1 MSKQFSHEKY
11 AALVEETVE
20 KINSLSK
27 LKGGEY
33 AGDVDRL
40 ANFRRNGEALGLPM
54 EAIWHTY
61 AAKHWDAV
69 TQYIKDLLQHKNRD
83 RLEPLS
89 GRLDDIIVYCIL
101 FKAML
106 AEREEPEHPELFTRV
121 FGGVAYAPDPDDLAK
136 IRYPAEPR

>member
-1 MSKQFSHEKY
+1 MFSHAEYQK
-11 AALVEETVE
+11 LVEDTVE
-20 KINSLSK
+20 QIHQLSA

-40 ANFRRNGEALGLPM
+40 ANFRRNGVALDLPM

-69 TQYIKDLLQHKNRD
+69 TQYVRD
-83 RLEPLS
+83 MLHGTSRKRLEPIE

-101 FKAML
+101 AKAMVR
-106 AEREEPEHPELFTRV
+106 ERGRKEKEAV
-121 FGGVAYAPDPDDLAK
+121 K
-136 IRYPAEPR
+136 